1 MERQYGVTARWKPG
15 DKQYEEMKSCLLV
28 ENQIRVR
35 ATLWSCVVKRHY
47 LLRMKAKYTGRAL
60 MFTKKKFF
68 NVFLYADGQK
78 IAKKLCS
85 GISKETRV
93 ARHILEEY
101 NAAACELSPS
111 DPAASLQEVLSLKSE
126 FWVQG
131 SPSVPESSI
140 PWKTREEIIQASLT
154 MKRSEEELQI
164 LKSDMICTVHYWFH
178 RIETIANK
186 LKALEHSPDTLYI
199 RGAKNMLRKMKTD
212 AELQC
217 QKATS
222 LFSVFVAIPSDV
234 TIEGL
239 VSSIEADESDSESEY
254 DTEEEDSDYDHD
266 TSHSI

>member
-1 MERQYGVTARWKPG
+1 MQVRHL
-15 DKQYEEMKSCLLV
+15 CLP
-28 ENQIRVR
+28 
-35 ATLWSCVVKRHY
+35 
-47 LLRMKAKYTGRAL
+47 
-60 MFTKKKFF
+60 KKIFF
-68 NVFLYADGQK
+68 NVFFYADGQK

-85 GISKETRV
+85 RV
-93 ARHILEEY
+93 ARHLLEEY
-101 NAAACELSPS
+101 NAAACKLSPS
-111 DPAASLQEVLSLKSE
+111 DPAASLQEVLSLKSD

-140 PWKTREEIIQASLT
+140 PWKTREEIIQTSLT

-164 LKSDMICTVHYWFH
+164 LKSDMICTVQYWFH
-178 RIETIANK
+178 RIETIVNK
-186 LKALEHSPDTLYI
+186 LKALEYSPDTLYI

-239 VSSIEADESDSESEY
+239 VSSIEADESDSES

>member
-1 MERQYGVTARWKPG
+1 
-15 DKQYEEMKSCLLV
+15 
-28 ENQIRVR
+28 
-35 ATLWSCVVKRHY
+35 
-47 LLRMKAKYTGRAL
+47 MKAKYAGRAL
-60 MFTKKKFF
+60 MFTKKKIF
-68 NVFLYADGQK
+68 NVFLYADGQN

-93 ARHILEEY
+93 ARHLLEEY
-101 NAAACELSPS
+101 NAAACEFSPS
-111 DPAASLQEVLSLKSE
+111 DPAATLQEVLSLKSD

-140 PWKTREEIIQASLT
+140 LWKTREETREEIIQASLT
-154 MKRSEEELQI
+154 MKQSEEELQI
-164 LKSDMICTVHYWFH
+164 LKSDMICTVQFWFH

-199 RGAKNMLRKMKTD
+199 RGVKNMLRKMKTD

-222 LFSVFVAIPSDV
+222 LFSVFVAIPSDA

-239 VSSIEADESDSESEY
+239 VSSIEADEKVTVSLSMIQKKR
-254 DTEEEDSDYDHD
+254 TV
-266 TSHSI
+266 TTTTILLILFNL

>member
-1 MERQYGVTARWKPG
+1 M
-15 DKQYEEMKSCLLV
+15 C
-28 ENQIRVR
+28 
-35 ATLWSCVVKRHY
+35 
-47 LLRMKAKYTGRAL
+47 
-60 MFTKKKFF
+60 
-68 NVFLYADGQK
+68 FLNADGQK

-85 GISKETRV
+85 GISNETRV
-93 ARHILEEY
+93 ARHLLEEY

-164 LKSDMICTVHYWFH
+164 LKSDMICWFH

-239 VSSIEADESDSESEY
+239 VSSIEADESDSES

-266 TSHSI
+266 TFIPLNL